1 MSMKS
6 NQIKYVNEINSIQ
19 VCKAI
24 LQITAMLRTAK
35 DYYKWRSIN
44 IFDREPTNPN
54 IRHCEEEGF
63 RAYFRTVECSPFV
76 RDQQK

>member
-1 MSMKS
+1 MKS
-6 NQIKYVNEINSIQ
+6 NQFKYVRQYYKSI
-19 VCKAI
+19 
-24 LQITAMLRTAK
+24 AMLRSAK

-63 RAYFRTVECSPFV
+63 RASFRTVECSPFV
-76 RDQQK
+76 RDQQKKGHTV

>member
-1 MSMKS
+1 MKSSMSMKS
-6 NQIKYVNEINSIQ
+6 IQIKYVRQYYKSI
-19 VCKAI
+19 
-24 LQITAMLRTAK
+24 AMLRSAK

-63 RAYFRTVECSPFV
+63 RASFRTVECSPFV

>member
-6 NQIKYVNEINSIQ
+6 IQIKYVRQYYKSI
-19 VCKAI
+19 
-24 LQITAMLRTAK
+24 AMLRTAK
-35 DYYKWRSIN
+35 DYHKWKSIN

-63 RAYFRTVECSPFV
+63 RASFRTVECSPFV

>member
-1 MSMKS
+1 MKS
-6 NQIKYVNEINSIQ
+6 IQIKYVRQYYKSI
-19 VCKAI
+19 
-24 LQITAMLRTAK
+24 AMLRSAK

-44 IFDREPTNPN
+44 IFDRKPTNPN

-63 RAYFRTVECSPFV
+63 RASFRTVECSPFV

>member
-1 MSMKS
+1 MKS
-6 NQIKYVNEINSIQ
+6 IQIKYVRQYYKSI
-19 VCKAI
+19 
-24 LQITAMLRTAK
+24 AMLRSAK
-35 DYYKWRSIN
+35 DCYKWRSIN

-63 RAYFRTVECSPFV
+63 RASFRTVECSPFV